1 MLMKA
6 IEYSN
11 FHLIL
16 AQNLNG
22 SVTIQQFVEIF
33 AIVFAG
39 NIDNLLFN

>member
-11 FHLIL
+11 LHLIL
-16 AQNLNG
+16 PQKLNG

-33 AIVFAG
+33 ASVFAG

>member
-11 FHLIL
+11 LHLIL
-16 AQNLNG
+16 PQKLNG

-33 AIVFAG
+33 ASALDG

>member
-16 AQNLNG
+16 PQKLNG

-33 AIVFAG
+33 ASVLAE
-39 NIDNLLFN
+39 NLLFN